1 MARFEWRERP
11 DIGEADGAQSFEQ
24 ARRLVR
30 RDGIEP
36 PVPVLYELPH
46 LVAHRRQIA
55 HERFNLIEFCPGE
68 FAHLTARR
76 AAGVADFE
84 DALQV
89 VELEPDCEGG
99 ADEPHAFDGVSWVF
113 AIAVGRAPRLE

>member
-1 MARFEWRERP
+1 MARFKWRERP

-24 ARRLVR
+24 ARRLIR

-36 PVPVLYELPH
+36 PVPVFYELPH

-55 HERFNLIEFCPGE
+55 HERFNLIEFRRGE

-76 AAGVADFE
+76 AACVADFE

-89 VELEPDCEGG
+89 VELEPDRK
-99 ADEPHAFDGVSWVF
+99 ST
-113 AIAVGRAPRLE
+113 RLNSSHIT

>member
-11 DIGEADGAQSFEQ
+11 DVGEADGAQSFEQ
-24 ARRLVR
+24 ARRLIR

-36 PVPVLYELPH
+36 PVPVFYELPH

-68 FAHLTARR
+68 FAHLTAWR

-84 DALQV
+84 DSLQFV
-89 VELEPDCEGG
+89 QLEPDRKGG
-99 ADEPHAFDGVSWVF
+99 ADEPLAFNSVSRVF
-113 AIAVGRAPRLE
+113 AIAVGSASRLK